1 MRFFE
6 TDQAPVPGKPAS
18 AVFDIRHN
26 LTTTPLLNVMPHF
39 SRINIAKGENPDDL
53 DVCFNEAPAE
63 FIEKLKS
70 SKSLNVFV
78 HGFNVG
84 ANDSLDMRG
93 TFADIQFPKFQYFN
107 ISASLTWSGDAGNN
121 LISKPLFL
129 KRSEQVAD
137 MSWPGVA
144 RMADFTHGVN
154 PDLVINPTT
163 HSLGARLVLD
173 AAANGVKFGTVILI
187 VPAVDNDALCP
198 GGKFEK
204 ALQNIDRLV
213 VVYSRHQE
221 AVFGAA
227 YRLAEFDRALGYT
240 GPAGA
245 INHPNLQVIDGTDF
259 IKSHSDIYNQKVI
272 KILVD
277 NLRRYQ

>member
-1 MRFFE
+1 
-6 TDQAPVPGKPAS
+6 
-18 AVFDIRHN
+18 
-26 LTTTPLLNVMPHF
+26 
-39 SRINIAKGENPDDL
+39 
-53 DVCFNEAPAE
+53 
-63 FIEKLKS
+63 
-70 SKSLNVFV
+70 
-78 HGFNVG
+78 
-84 ANDSLDMRG
+84 
-93 TFADIQFPKFQYFN
+93 
-107 ISASLTWSGDAGNN
+107 
-121 LISKPLFL
+121 
-129 KRSEQVAD
+129 
-137 MSWPGVA
+137 
-144 RMADFTHGVN
+144 
-154 PDLVINPTT
+154 
-163 HSLGARLVLD
+163 
-173 AAANGVKFGTVILI
+173 
-187 VPAVDNDALCP
+187 LCP